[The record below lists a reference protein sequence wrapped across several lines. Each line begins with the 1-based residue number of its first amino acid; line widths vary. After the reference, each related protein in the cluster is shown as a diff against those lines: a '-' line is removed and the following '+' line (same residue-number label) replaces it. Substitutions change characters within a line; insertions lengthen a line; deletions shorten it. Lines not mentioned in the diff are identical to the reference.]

1 MNPINVVLKTVVVMP
16 ARTAEVN
23 TVTWRTLDD
32 PFRRRLQIMVN
43 NAAPILI
50 EGDDYDAL
58 GQWTDDTV
66 KKLVITRLELVEAV

>member
-23 TVTWRTLDD
+23 AVTWRTLDD